1 MDGPQIN
8 HRRPNEWEPGVTTP
22 FCSDKFR
29 HSENKLKINF
39 DPLLALTLLHVWRGG
54 TRAHASYLLEP
65 LIVAAPSALSAIL
78 AEVRVKVESS
88 DSLVVS

>member
-1 MDGPQIN
+1 MGAWRDDTFLFRQVSA
-8 HRRPNEWEPGVTTP
+8 H
-22 FCSDKFR
+22 R

-39 DPLLALTLLHVWRGG
+39 EPLLALTLLHVWRGG
-54 TRAHASYLLEP
+54 TREHGSYLLEP

>member
-1 MDGPQIN
+1 MY
-8 HRRPNEWEPGVTTP
+8 
-22 FCSDKFR
+22 
-29 HSENKLKINF
+29 
-39 DPLLALTLLHVWRGG
+39 HVWRGG